1 MFPFQNLQKMW
12 KELAFEEIE
21 APDELQ
27 KERMLG
33 NDKEIKYFCQS
44 ISPTD
49 VVLIAPNEIE
59 EQIMSRPVLFP
70 SLFLFPSR
78 SVFVCVHAPACFHD
92 V

>member
-1 MFPFQNLQKMW
+1 MW

-27 KERMLG
+27 KEKMLG
-33 NDKEIKYFCQS
+33 NDKETKYFYQS
-44 ISPTD
+44 ISPTV

-70 SLFLFPSR
+70 SLFLSL
-78 SVFVCVHAPACFHD
+78 SLCVCVCACACVFS
-92 V
+92 